1 MDNLVEQ
8 YKEKINDLMN
18 TNQTLLDKIEQLE
31 NELKL
36 KQVKN
41 ENSEKEEKEKEQY
54 LSKINLLERQ
64 LQNLRENFEN
74 EISVK
79 NKLENKNKEYKLLLN
94 SCLETFKKIK
104 KMPKI
109 KNNNNLEEFLI
120 SKLKDFFKEISIK
133 NEETQLSE
141 K

>member
-133 NEETQLSE
+133 NDEIQLSE